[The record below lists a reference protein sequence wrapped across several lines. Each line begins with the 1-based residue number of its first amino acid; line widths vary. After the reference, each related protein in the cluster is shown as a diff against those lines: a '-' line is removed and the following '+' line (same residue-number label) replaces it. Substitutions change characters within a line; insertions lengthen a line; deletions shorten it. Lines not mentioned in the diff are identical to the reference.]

1 MWYVIIPYGK
11 RARSDDF
18 RHAMLSLPL
27 DNTYDQMMSGAA
39 CLHGP
44 WEAPTVGLRRAWH
57 AIISLGQHIRWNDV
71 RRGMQSSPL
80 DNIHGQSTSGVA
92 YHRGPWSAHTI
103 GCGLKLSPL
112 DNIHRVGQHRARHAI
127 ITFEKYTLS
136 HDIERC
142 MMSYPLDYTHVQMT
156 FVVVMPSSP
165 FECTWSDDIDV
176 ECHLPIWTT
185 QIVRRHRA
193 RDARMAVGQKTR

>member
-1 MWYVIIPYGK
+1 
-11 RARSDDF
+11 
-18 RHAMLSLPL
+18 
-27 DNTYDQMMSGAA
+27 
-39 CLHGP
+39 
-44 WEAPTVGLRRAWH
+44 
-57 AIISLGQHIRWNDV
+57 
-71 RRGMQSSPL
+71 MQSSPL

-92 YHRGPWSAHTI
+92 YHHGPWSAHTI

-142 MMSYPLDYTHVQMT
+142 MMSYPLDYTHVRMT

-185 QIVRRHRA
+185 EIVRQRRA
-193 RDARMAVGQKTR
+193 RHARMAVGQKTWSNNISRGMPSSPLGNRCDQTTSGVAFHHLSCAAHTV